1 MSSWRRAS
9 FRWVLVAVMVA
20 FTATVLLV
28 QNIPLASHLRGVER
42 DRIVTGLQRD
52 AFTIAGQAE
61 DVLGGGDPA
70 GLNEVTS
77 VVSEYSTATGARVVV
92 TDAAGIA
99 VVTSDGTDLGQD
111 YTNRPEIAAALSGEA
126 VAGQRPSD
134 SAGED
139 LLYVAVPVRSGADI
153 LGTVRITYPAAEVD
167 QAVDERVR
175 GLLVVALI
183 TLVAAAFIAV
193 LIARLVTEPLSRLRQ
208 TSEAI
213 AGGDLGARVDP
224 QAIGELGDVAQS
236 FNTMAQ
242 RVETVVA
249 AQRNFAGDASHQ
261 LRSPL
266 TALRMRIETAQELAD
281 RDPEA
286 SAQALEQMAGDVE
299 RMQRLVEG
307 LLALARA
314 DRGDQER
321 EQVDVAVAVRQR
333 VSDWEALAA
342 ERGVSITTDT
352 ADAAGSWLVW
362 SVSDGVGQVLDN
374 YLDNALEAAPPDSE
388 LHVGLK
394 RAGDWIEVSVEDAG
408 AGLSSA
414 ERAHAFDRFWRGTS
428 ERTGSGLGLA
438 IVRSLADASGAEV
451 ELQQARRS
459 ATGTCAVSRWRP
471 AG

>member
-1 MSSWRRAS
+1 MRWRKAS

-28 QNIPLASHLRGVER
+28 QNVPLASHLREVER

-61 DVLGGGDPA
+61 DVLSGGDPA
-70 GLNEVTS
+70 GLADVTT
-77 VVSEYSTATGARVVV
+77 VAADYATATGSRVVV
-92 TDAAGIA
+92 TDSAGAA

-111 YTNRPEIAAALSGEA
+111 YTNRPEITAALGGEA

-139 LLYVAVPVRSGADI
+139 LLYVAVPVRSGSEI
-153 LGTVRITYPAAEVD
+153 LGTVRITYPAAEID
-167 QAVDERVR
+167 QAVDDQVR

-183 TLVAAAFIAV
+183 TLVAAAVIAV
-193 LIARLVTEPLSRLRQ
+193 LIARLVTEPLNRLRH
-208 TSEAI
+208 TAEAI
-213 AGGDLGARVDP
+213 AGGDLGARVDS
-224 QAIGELGDVAQS
+224 QAIGELGDVADS

-266 TALRMRIETAQELAD
+266 TALRMRIETAQELAE
-281 RDPEA
+281 RDPAAAAE
-286 SAQALEQMAGDVE
+286 SLEHMAGDVE

-314 DRGDQER
+314 DRGDQELER
-321 EQVDVAVAVRQR
+321 VDVAVTVQQR
-333 VSDWEALAA
+333 VGDWEALAA
-342 ERGVSITTDT
+342 ERGVSIASEVSGPATL
-352 ADAAGSWLVW
+352 WLVW
-362 SVSDGVGQVLDN
+362 AAPDAVGQVLDN
-374 YLDNALEAAPPDSE
+374 YLDNALEAAPAGSA
-388 LHVGLK
+388 LHVELS
-394 RAGDWIEVSVEDAG
+394 RAGGWVEVSVEDAG
-408 AGLSSA
+408 TGLSA
-414 ERAHAFDRFWRGTS
+414 EERTHAFDRFWRGTS

-438 IVRSLADASGAEV
+438 IVRSLAEASGGEV
-451 ELQQARRS
+451 ELHRARRGD
-459 ATGTCAVSRWRP
+459 TGTCAVARWRP
-471 AG
+471 AD